1 MNIQEMSLAME
12 KYVMPA
18 ANKLGNERHLRAIR
32 DAFMSLLPITFT
44 GGIAAVISSAPSVE
58 SAGNGLTLAWARFV
72 ADNATIFSWIN
83 ALTLGAMSLYI
94 CIGIIH
100 FLCKTEKIESFLP
113 ILLGVCGFLMLVVEP
128 QSLGWDGKVAE
139 ISYMDG
145 KGLIAAML
153 ISILTADLYC
163 FMRKREFGKI
173 SLPDT
178 VPASLS
184 DVFAS
189 IVPGAILMIL
199 YIAVF
204 AVMNKMETTL
214 PKLIYGILSP
224 SLAAVDNLGFT
235 IVITLLVHIFWF
247 FGIHDAALSGVLAPI
262 RDGNLSLNA
271 AAQAAGETLPNIFTT
286 PFWVYFVVIG
296 GCGSV
301 LALAVMLATS
311 KSKQLKAIGR
321 LGLIPAFFNI
331 SEPII
336 FGLPLMLNPIFF
348 VPFLS
353 TSVINGAIAFLTMQ
367 FGLIGKSYAMLS
379 WQMPSVIGSFFST
392 MDWKAPILILILIV
406 IDGLIYF
413 PFFKMYE
420 RTMVKLERGEDNEK
434 DSIAV

>member
-1 MNIQEMSLAME
+1 MNIQEMGQAME
-12 KYVMPA
+12 QYVMPV

-44 GGIAAVISSAPSVE
+44 GGIAAVLSSAPSVE
-58 SAGNGLTLAWARFV
+58 NAGNGITLAWAQFV
-72 ADNATIFSWIN
+72 AANSTIFSWIN

-100 FLCKTEKIESFLP
+100 FLCRNEKIESFLP
-113 ILLGVCGFLMLVVEP
+113 ILLGVCGFLMLVIEP
-128 QSLGWDGKVAE
+128 QSLGWDGKIAE

-145 KGLIAAML
+145 KGLIPAMV

-163 FMRKREFGKI
+163 AMRKREFGKI

-178 VPASLS
+178 VPPSLS

-189 IVPGAILMIL
+189 IVPGAVLMLI
-199 YIAVF
+199 YIVVF
-204 AVMNKMETTL
+204 TIMNKAGTTL

-235 IVITLLVHIFWF
+235 VIITLLVHVFWF
-247 FGIHDAALSGVLAPI
+247 FGIHDAALSGVLSPI

-271 AAQAAGETLPNIFTT
+271 AAQAAGEALPNIFTT
-286 PFWVYFVVIG
+286 PFWVYFVAIG

-301 LALAVMLATS
+301 LALALLLCRS

-336 FGLPLMLNPIFF
+336 FGLPLMLNPVFF
-348 VPFLS
+348 APFLF
-353 TSVINGAIAFLTMQ
+353 TSVVNGAIAFLTMQ
-367 FGLIGKSYAMLS
+367 VGLIGKSYAMLS
-379 WQMPSVIGSFFST
+379 WQMPSIIGAFFST
-392 MDWKAPILILILIV
+392 MDWKAPILILGLIAL
-406 IDGLIYF
+406 DGLIYF

-420 RTMVKLERGEDNEK
+420 RTMVKQEEGEE
-434 DSIAV
+434 A